1 MKVNKIE
8 AIESIV
14 LCKLSKLPIG
24 ELMPSCVTSFNK
36 NIDEVPFMTLKINKY
51 FISQD
56 KKEKVYNPLYDEIK
70 VKRYLFINNEDYY
83 LIEEIDENKLSNI
96 KEIKAYKGEQKL
108 NKFPI
113 EIEDIGIQ
121 LVTSDPNNEVYTLN
135 DLLLEIG
142 WKLNHVDTAVAYE
155 NGVEKIRWQES
166 INTNWLDF
174 IKNDIAEQFD
184 CLPLFDTINKTIDL
198 IDINS
203 MGEEIK
209 LFLSKDNYLKSKQKT
224 IEGNEFITLLKLKGD
239 DELDIREYLP
249 SAYDFI
255 TDFSYFIEIGEM
267 SNELVTALNKYDEMV
282 AKRHIQWRALVD
294 EKISKQKELDLN
306 RTLWQMSISTLERY
320 KYEIQKYKL
329 MEDTI
334 NEGLTKV
341 SYSNE
346 ADNELI
352 LRFGI
357 DDIVSQIDFLEVA
370 ISEINKLCRYETCTD
385 DSGQLI
391 FNKQLLNELSE
402 FIFMDEYK
410 NDAFTD
416 GNMLLEKGKKELE
429 KRSKPTVSITVDSI
443 NFMNR
448 IIDNNFRLKWNGELY
463 FGDIIVLID
472 DETGEE
478 EYYYFIGYGID
489 YESNKLTLK
498 ISNKKTDREDT
509 KTINTWLKEIKN
521 TKSLLLSNRYL
532 FNDVKKNRLN
542 MK

>member
-8 AIESIV
+8 AIESII

-83 LIEEIDENKLSNI
+83 LIEEINENKLSNI

-113 EIEDIGIQ
+113 DIEDIGIQ
-121 LVTSDPNNEVYTLN
+121 LVTNDPNNEVYTLN

-282 AKRHIQWRALVD
+282 KKRHIQWRELVD

-306 RTLWQMSISTLERY
+306 RNLWQISISTLERY

-329 MEDTI
+329 MEDTV

-346 ADNELI
+346 AENELI

-357 DDIVSQIDFLEVA
+357 DDIVSQIDLLDVA

-416 GNMLLEKGKKELE
+416 GDMLLEKGKKELE

-478 EYYYFIGYGID
+478 EYYYFIGYDID

-498 ISNKKTDREDT
+498 ISNKKTNREDT

>member
-8 AIESIV
+8 AIESII

-121 LVTSDPNNEVYTLN
+121 LVTNDPNNEVYTLN

-155 NGVEKIRWQES
+155 NGVEKMRWQES

-282 AKRHIQWRALVD
+282 AKRYIQWRALVD

-334 NEGLTKV
+334 NESLTKV

-357 DDIVSQIDFLEVA
+357 DDIVSQIGFLEVA

-385 DSGQLI
+385 DSGRLI

-478 EYYYFIGYGID
+478 EYYYFIGYDID

>member
-8 AIESIV
+8 AIESII

-51 FISQD
+51 FVSQD

-121 LVTSDPNNEVYTLN
+121 LVTNDPNNEIYTLN

-155 NGVEKIRWQES
+155 NGVEKMRWQES

-249 SAYDFI
+249 SSYDFI

-282 AKRHIQWRALVD
+282 EKRHIQWRALVD
-294 EKISKQKELDLN
+294 EKVNKQKELDLN

-320 KYEIQKYKL
+320 KYEIEKYKL
-329 MEDTI
+329 MEDTV
-334 NEGLTKV
+334 NESLAKV

-346 ADNELI
+346 ADNELT
-352 LRFGI
+352 LRLSI
-357 DDIVSQIDFLEVA
+357 DDIISQIDLLEVA
-370 ISEINKLCRYETCTD
+370 ISDINELCRYETCTD

-478 EYYYFIGYGID
+478 EYYYFIGYDID

>member
-8 AIESIV
+8 AIESII

-24 ELMPSCVTSFNK
+24 ELTPSCVTSFNK

-113 EIEDIGIQ
+113 EIEDIGIR
-121 LVTSDPNNEVYTLN
+121 LVTNDPNNEVYTLN

-155 NGVEKIRWQES
+155 NGVEKMRWQES

-282 AKRHIQWRALVD
+282 EKRHIQWRALVD
-294 EKISKQKELDLN
+294 EKVNKQKELDLN
-306 RTLWQMSISTLERY
+306 RTLWQISISTLERY

-329 MEDTI
+329 MEDTV

-346 ADNELI
+346 AENELI
-352 LRFGI
+352 LRLDI
-357 DDIVSQIDFLEVA
+357 DDIISQISLLEVE

-478 EYYYFIGYGID
+478 EYYYFIGYDID

>member
-8 AIESIV
+8 AIESII

-24 ELMPSCVTSFNK
+24 ELTPSCVTSFNK

-56 KKEKVYNPLYDEIK
+56 KKEKVYNPLYDEVK

-96 KEIKAYKGEQKL
+96 KEVKAYKGEQKL

-121 LVTSDPNNEVYTLN
+121 LVTNDPNNEVYTLN

-155 NGVEKIRWQES
+155 NGVEKMRWQES

-267 SNELVTALNKYDEMV
+267 SDELVTALNKYDEMV
-282 AKRHIQWRALVD
+282 AKRYIQWRALVD

-334 NEGLTKV
+334 NESLTKV

-357 DDIVSQIDFLEVA
+357 DDIVSQIGFLEVA

-385 DSGQLI
+385 DNGQLI

-416 GNMLLEKGKKELE
+416 GDMLLEKGKKELE

-478 EYYYFIGYGID
+478 EYYYFVGYDID

-509 KTINTWLKEIKN
+509 RTINTWLKEIKN

>member
-8 AIESIV
+8 AIESII

-96 KEIKAYKGEQKL
+96 KEVKAYKGEQKL

-113 EIEDIGIQ
+113 EIEDIGIR
-121 LVTSDPNNEVYTLN
+121 LVTNDPNNEVYTLN

-155 NGVEKIRWQES
+155 NGVEKMRWQES

-174 IKNDIAEQFD
+174 IKNNIAEQFD

-239 DELDIREYLP
+239 SELDIREYLP

-294 EKISKQKELDLN
+294 EKVSKQNELDLN
-306 RTLWQMSISTLERY
+306 RTLWQISISTMERY
-320 KYEIQKYKL
+320 KYEIQNYKL
-329 MEDTI
+329 MEDTV
-334 NEGLTKV
+334 NESLAKV

-346 ADNELI
+346 ADNELT
-352 LRFGI
+352 LRLSI
-357 DDIVSQIDFLEVA
+357 DDIISQIDLLEVA
-370 ISEINKLCRYETCTD
+370 ISDINELCRYETCTD

-478 EYYYFIGYGID
+478 EYYYFIGYDID

>member
-8 AIESIV
+8 AIESII

-96 KEIKAYKGEQKL
+96 KEVKAYKGEQKL

-121 LVTSDPNNEVYTLN
+121 LVTNDPNNEVYSLN

-155 NGVEKIRWQES
+155 NGAEKMRWQES

-282 AKRHIQWRALVD
+282 AKRYIQWKALVD

-334 NEGLTKV
+334 NESLTKV

-357 DDIVSQIDFLEVA
+357 DDIVSQIGFLEVA

-416 GNMLLEKGKKELE
+416 GDMLLEKGKKELE

-478 EYYYFIGYGID
+478 EYYYFVGYDID

>member
-8 AIESIV
+8 AIESII

-121 LVTSDPNNEVYTLN
+121 LVTNDPNNEVYTLN

-155 NGVEKIRWQES
+155 NGVEKMRWQES

-282 AKRHIQWRALVD
+282 AKRYIQWKALVD

-334 NEGLTKV
+334 NESLTKV

-357 DDIVSQIDFLEVA
+357 DDIVSQIGFLEAA

-385 DSGQLI
+385 DNGQLI

-429 KRSKPTVSITVDSI
+429 KRSKPTISITVDSI

-478 EYYYFIGYGID
+478 EYYYFIGYDID

>member
-8 AIESIV
+8 AIESII

-56 KKEKVYNPLYDEIK
+56 KKEKVYNPLYDEVK

-121 LVTSDPNNEVYTLN
+121 LVTNDPNNEVYTLN

-155 NGVEKIRWQES
+155 NGVEKMRWQES

-282 AKRHIQWRALVD
+282 AKRYIQWRALVD

-334 NEGLTKV
+334 NESLTKV

-357 DDIVSQIDFLEVA
+357 DDIVSQIGLLEVA

-385 DSGQLI
+385 DNGQLI

-410 NDAFTD
+410 NDAFID

-429 KRSKPTVSITVDSI
+429 KRSRPTVSITVDSI

-478 EYYYFIGYGID
+478 EYYYFIGYDID

>member
-8 AIESIV
+8 AIESII

-121 LVTSDPNNEVYTLN
+121 LVTNDPNNEVYTLN

-155 NGVEKIRWQES
+155 NGVEKMRWQES

-282 AKRHIQWRALVD
+282 AKRYIQWKALVD

-334 NEGLTKV
+334 NESLTKV

-357 DDIVSQIDFLEVA
+357 DDIVSQIGFLEVA

-385 DSGQLI
+385 DNGQLI

-429 KRSKPTVSITVDSI
+429 KRSRPTVSITVDSI

-478 EYYYFIGYGID
+478 EYYYFIGYDID

>member
-8 AIESIV
+8 KIENII

-24 ELMPSCVTSFNK
+24 ELPTNCVTSFKK
-36 NIDEVPFMTLKINKY
+36 NIDEVPMMTLKINKY

-56 KKEKVYNPLYDEIK
+56 KKEKKYNPLYDEVK
-70 VKRYLFINNEDYY
+70 VKRYLFVNNEDYY
-83 LIEEIDENKLSNI
+83 LIEEINEDKLSNV
-96 KEIKAYKGEQKL
+96 KEVTAYKGEQKL

-113 EIEDIGIQ
+113 EIEDIGVQ
-121 LVTSDPNNEVYTLN
+121 LVTNDPNNEVYSLN

-142 WKLNHVDTAVAYE
+142 WKLNHVDNTVAYE
-155 NGVEKIRWQES
+155 NGAEKMRWQES

-282 AKRHIQWRALVD
+282 AKRYIQWRALVD

-306 RTLWQMSISTLERY
+306 RTLWQTSISTLERY
-320 KYEIQKYKL
+320 KYEIEKYKL

-334 NEGLTKV
+334 NESLTKV

-357 DDIVSQIDFLEVA
+357 DDIVSQIGFLEVA

-385 DSGQLI
+385 DNGQLI

-410 NDAFTD
+410 NDAFID

-429 KRSKPTVSITVDSI
+429 KRSKPTISITVDSI

-478 EYYYFIGYGID
+478 EYYYFVGYDID

>member
-8 AIESIV
+8 AIESII

-36 NIDEVPFMTLKINKY
+36 NIDEVPFMTLKIDKY
-51 FISQD
+51 FVSQD

-121 LVTSDPNNEVYTLN
+121 LVTNDPNNEIYTLN

-155 NGVEKIRWQES
+155 NGVEKMRWQES

-249 SAYDFI
+249 SSYDFI

-282 AKRHIQWRALVD
+282 EKRHIQWRALVD
-294 EKISKQKELDLN
+294 EKVNKQKELDLN

-320 KYEIQKYKL
+320 KYEIEKYKL
-329 MEDTI
+329 MEDTV
-334 NEGLTKV
+334 NESLAKV

-346 ADNELI
+346 ADNELT
-352 LRFGI
+352 LRLSI
-357 DDIVSQIDFLEVA
+357 DDIISQIDLLEVA
-370 ISEINKLCRYETCTD
+370 ISDINELCRYETCTD

-478 EYYYFIGYGID
+478 EYYYFIGYDID

>member
-8 AIESIV
+8 AIESII

-24 ELMPSCVTSFNK
+24 ELTPSCVTSFNK

-113 EIEDIGIQ
+113 EIEDIGIR
-121 LVTSDPNNEVYTLN
+121 LVTNDPNNEVYTLN

-155 NGVEKIRWQES
+155 NGVEKMRWQES

-282 AKRHIQWRALVD
+282 AKRHIQWKTLVD
-294 EKISKQKELDLN
+294 EKVSKQNELDLN
-306 RTLWQMSISTLERY
+306 RTLWQISISTMERY
-320 KYEIQKYKL
+320 KYEIQNYKL
-329 MEDTI
+329 MEDTV
-334 NEGLTKV
+334 NESLAKV

-346 ADNELI
+346 ADNELT
-352 LRFGI
+352 LRLSI
-357 DDIVSQIDFLEVA
+357 DDIISQIDLLEVA
-370 ISEINKLCRYETCTD
+370 ISDINELCRYETCTD

-478 EYYYFIGYGID
+478 EYYYFIGYDID

>member
-8 AIESIV
+8 AIESII

-121 LVTSDPNNEVYTLN
+121 LVTNDPNNEVYTLN

-155 NGVEKIRWQES
+155 NGVEKMRWQES

-282 AKRHIQWRALVD
+282 AKRYIQWKALVD

-334 NEGLTKV
+334 NESLTKV

-357 DDIVSQIDFLEVA
+357 DDIVSQIGFLEVA

-385 DSGQLI
+385 DNGQLI

-478 EYYYFIGYGID
+478 EYYYFIGYDID

>member
-8 AIESIV
+8 AIESII

-51 FISQD
+51 FVSQD

-121 LVTSDPNNEVYTLN
+121 LVTNDPNNEIYTLN

-155 NGVEKIRWQES
+155 NGVEKMRWQES

-249 SAYDFI
+249 SSYDFI

-282 AKRHIQWRALVD
+282 EKRHIQWRALVD
-294 EKISKQKELDLN
+294 EKVNKQKELDLN

-320 KYEIQKYKL
+320 KYEIEKYKL
-329 MEDTI
+329 MEDTV
-334 NEGLTKV
+334 NESLAKV

-352 LRFGI
+352 LRLGI
-357 DDIVSQIDFLEVA
+357 DNIISQISLLEVE

-416 GNMLLEKGKKELE
+416 GSMLLEKGKKELE

-478 EYYYFIGYGID
+478 EYYYFIGYDID

>member
-8 AIESIV
+8 AIESII

-51 FISQD
+51 FVSQD

-121 LVTSDPNNEVYTLN
+121 LVTNDPNNEIYTLN

-155 NGVEKIRWQES
+155 NGVEKMRWQES

-249 SAYDFI
+249 SSYDFI

-282 AKRHIQWRALVD
+282 EKRHIQWRALVD
-294 EKISKQKELDLN
+294 EKVNKQKELDLN

-320 KYEIQKYKL
+320 KYEIEKYKL
-329 MEDTI
+329 MEDTV
-334 NEGLTKV
+334 NESLAKV

-352 LRFGI
+352 LRLGI
-357 DDIVSQIDFLEVA
+357 DNIISQISLLEVE

-416 GNMLLEKGKKELE
+416 GDMLLEKGKKELE

-478 EYYYFIGYGID
+478 EYYYFIGYDID

>member
-8 AIESIV
+8 AIESII

-121 LVTSDPNNEVYTLN
+121 LVTNDPNNEVYSLN

-155 NGVEKIRWQES
+155 NGAEKMRWQES

-282 AKRHIQWRALVD
+282 AKRYIQWKALVD

-334 NEGLTKV
+334 NESLTKV

-357 DDIVSQIDFLEVA
+357 DDIVSQIGFLEVA

-385 DSGQLI
+385 DNGQLI

-410 NDAFTD
+410 NDAFID

-478 EYYYFIGYGID
+478 EYYYFIGYDID

>member
-8 AIESIV
+8 AIESII

-36 NIDEVPFMTLKINKY
+36 NIDEVPFMTLKIDKY
-51 FISQD
+51 FVSQD

-113 EIEDIGIQ
+113 EIEDIGIR
-121 LVTSDPNNEVYTLN
+121 LVTNDPNNEVYTLN

-155 NGVEKIRWQES
+155 NGVEKMRWQES

-239 DELDIREYLP
+239 SELDIREYLP

-282 AKRHIQWRALVD
+282 AKRHIQWKALVD
-294 EKISKQKELDLN
+294 EKVSKQNELDLN
-306 RTLWQMSISTLERY
+306 RTLWQISISTMERY
-320 KYEIQKYKL
+320 KYEIEKYKL
-329 MEDTI
+329 MEDTV
-334 NEGLTKV
+334 NESLAKV

-352 LRFGI
+352 LRLGI
-357 DDIVSQIDFLEVA
+357 DDIINQIDLLEVA
-370 ISEINKLCRYETCTD
+370 ISDINELCRYETCTD

-416 GNMLLEKGKKELE
+416 GNMLLEKGRKELE

-478 EYYYFIGYGID
+478 EYYYFIGYDID

>member
-8 AIESIV
+8 AIESII

-121 LVTSDPNNEVYTLN
+121 LVTNDPNNEVYTLN

-155 NGVEKIRWQES
+155 NGVEKMRWQES

-255 TDFSYFIEIGEM
+255 TDFSYFIEIREM

-282 AKRHIQWRALVD
+282 AKRYIQWKALVD

-320 KYEIQKYKL
+320 KYEIEKYKL

-334 NEGLTKV
+334 NESLTKV

-357 DDIVSQIDFLEVA
+357 DDIVSQIGFLEVA

-385 DSGQLI
+385 DSGRLI

-478 EYYYFIGYGID
+478 EYYYFVGYDID

-509 KTINTWLKEIKN
+509 RTINTWLKEIKN

>member
-8 AIESIV
+8 AIESII

-113 EIEDIGIQ
+113 DIEDIGIQ
-121 LVTSDPNNEVYTLN
+121 LVTNDPNNEVYTLN

-198 IDINS
+198 IDVNS

-282 AKRHIQWRALVD
+282 KKRHIQWRELVD

-306 RTLWQMSISTLERY
+306 RNLWQISISTLERY

-329 MEDTI
+329 MEDTV

-346 ADNELI
+346 AENELI

-357 DDIVSQIDFLEVA
+357 DDIVSQIDLLDVA
-370 ISEINKLCRYETCTD
+370 ISEINKLCKYETCTD

-416 GNMLLEKGKKELE
+416 GDMLLEKGKKELE

-478 EYYYFIGYGID
+478 EYYYFIGYDID

-498 ISNKKTDREDT
+498 ISNKKTNREDT

>member
-24 ELMPSCVTSFNK
+24 ELTPSCVTSFNK
-36 NIDEVPFMTLKINKY
+36 KIDEVPFMTLKINKY

-56 KKEKVYNPLYDEIK
+56 KKEKIYNPLYDEIK

-121 LVTSDPNNEVYTLN
+121 LVTNDPNNEVYTLN

-142 WKLNHVDTAVAYE
+142 WKLNHVDTTVAYE

-282 AKRHIQWRALVD
+282 TKRHIQWKALVD
-294 EKISKQKELDLN
+294 EKISKQKELDLK

-320 KYEIQKYKL
+320 KYEMQKYEL
-329 MEDTI
+329 MGDTV

-341 SYSNE
+341 NYSNE

-352 LRFGI
+352 LRLGI
-357 DDIVSQIDFLEVA
+357 DDIISQIDLLEDA

-416 GNMLLEKGKKELE
+416 GSMLLEKGKKELE

-478 EYYYFIGYGID
+478 EYYYFIGYDID

>member
-1 MKVNKIE
+1 M
-8 AIESIV
+8 
-14 LCKLSKLPIG
+14 
-24 ELMPSCVTSFNK
+24 VTN
-36 NIDEVPFMTLKINKY
+36 
-51 FISQD
+51 
-56 KKEKVYNPLYDEIK
+56 
-70 VKRYLFINNEDYY
+70 
-83 LIEEIDENKLSNI
+83 
-96 KEIKAYKGEQKL
+96 
-108 NKFPI
+108 
-113 EIEDIGIQ
+113 
-121 LVTSDPNNEVYTLN
+121 DPNNEVYTLN

-155 NGVEKIRWQES
+155 NGVEKMRWQES

-282 AKRHIQWRALVD
+282 KKRHIQWRELVD

-306 RTLWQMSISTLERY
+306 RNLWQISISTLERY

-329 MEDTI
+329 MEDTV

-357 DDIVSQIDFLEVA
+357 DDIVSQIGFLEVA

-385 DSGQLI
+385 DNGQLI

-416 GNMLLEKGKKELE
+416 GSMLLEKGKKELE

-478 EYYYFIGYGID
+478 EYYYFIGYDID

>member
-8 AIESIV
+8 KIENII
-14 LCKLSKLPIG
+14 LCKLSKLSIG
-24 ELMPSCVTSFNK
+24 ELPTNCVTSFKK
-36 NIDEVPFMTLKINKY
+36 NIDEVPMMTLKINKY

-56 KKEKVYNPLYDEIK
+56 KKEKKYNPLYDEVK
-70 VKRYLFINNEDYY
+70 VKRYLFVNNEDYY
-83 LIEEIDENKLSNI
+83 LIEEINEDKLSNV
-96 KEIKAYKGEQKL
+96 KEVTAYKGEQKL

-121 LVTSDPNNEVYTLN
+121 LVTNDPNNEVYSLN

-142 WKLNHVDTAVAYE
+142 WKLNHVDNTVAYE
-155 NGVEKIRWQES
+155 NGAEKMRWQES

-198 IDINS
+198 VDINS

-209 LFLSKDNYLKSKQKT
+209 LFLSKYNYLKSKQKT

-282 AKRHIQWRALVD
+282 AKRYIQWRALVD

-306 RTLWQMSISTLERY
+306 RTLWQVSISTLERY
-320 KYEIQKYKL
+320 KYEIEKYKL

-334 NEGLTKV
+334 NESLTKV

-357 DDIVSQIDFLEVA
+357 DDIVSQIGFLEVA

-385 DSGQLI
+385 DSGRLI
-391 FNKQLLNELSE
+391 FNKQLLSELSE

-478 EYYYFIGYGID
+478 EYYYFVGYDID

>member
-1 MKVNKIE
+1 MKINKIE
-8 AIESIV
+8 AIESII

-70 VKRYLFINNEDYY
+70 VKRYLFVNNEDYY

-121 LVTSDPNNEVYTLN
+121 LVTNDPNNEVYTLN

-155 NGVEKIRWQES
+155 NGVEKMRWQES

-239 DELDIREYLP
+239 NELDIREYLP
-249 SAYDFI
+249 SSYDFI

-282 AKRHIQWRALVD
+282 EKRHVQWRALVD

-329 MEDTI
+329 MEDKI
-334 NEGLTKV
+334 NESLAKV
-341 SYSNE
+341 SYSDE

-352 LRFGI
+352 LRLGI
-357 DDIVSQIDFLEVA
+357 DDIISQIDLLEVA
-370 ISEINKLCRYETCTD
+370 ISEINELCRYETCTD
-385 DSGQLI
+385 DDGQLI

-448 IIDNNFRLKWNGELY
+448 IIDNIFRLKWNGELY

-478 EYYYFIGYGID
+478 EYYYFIGYDID

>member
-8 AIESIV
+8 AIESII

-121 LVTSDPNNEVYTLN
+121 LVTNDPNNEVYTLN

-155 NGVEKIRWQES
+155 NGVEKMRWQES

-267 SNELVTALNKYDEMV
+267 SDELVTALNKYDEMV
-282 AKRHIQWRALVD
+282 AKRYIQWRALVD

-320 KYEIQKYKL
+320 KYEIEKYKL

-334 NEGLTKV
+334 NESLTKV

-357 DDIVSQIDFLEVA
+357 DDIVSQIGFLEVA

-385 DSGQLI
+385 DSGRLI

-478 EYYYFIGYGID
+478 EYYYFVGYDID

-509 KTINTWLKEIKN
+509 RTINTWLKEIKN

>member
-8 AIESIV
+8 AIESII

-24 ELMPSCVTSFNK
+24 ELTPSCVTSFNK

-96 KEIKAYKGEQKL
+96 KEVKAYKGEQKL

-121 LVTSDPNNEVYTLN
+121 LVTNDPNNEVYSLN

-155 NGVEKIRWQES
+155 NGAEKMRWQES

-282 AKRHIQWRALVD
+282 AKRYIQWKALVD

-334 NEGLTKV
+334 NESLTKV

-357 DDIVSQIDFLEVA
+357 DDIVSQIGFLEVA

-385 DSGQLI
+385 DNGQLI

-429 KRSKPTVSITVDSI
+429 KRSRPTVSITVDSI

-478 EYYYFIGYGID
+478 EYYYFIGYDID

>member
-8 AIESIV
+8 AIESII

-121 LVTSDPNNEVYTLN
+121 LVTNNPDNEVYTLN

-155 NGVEKIRWQES
+155 NGIEKMRWQES

-282 AKRHIQWRALVD
+282 KKRHIQWRELVD

-306 RTLWQMSISTLERY
+306 RNLWQISISTLERY

-329 MEDTI
+329 MEDTV

-346 ADNELI
+346 AENELI

-357 DDIVSQIDFLEVA
+357 DDIVSQIGFLEVA

-385 DSGQLI
+385 DNGQLI

-478 EYYYFIGYGID
+478 EYYYFIGYDID

>member
-8 AIESIV
+8 AIESII

-24 ELMPSCVTSFNK
+24 ELTPSCVTSFNK

-96 KEIKAYKGEQKL
+96 KEVKAYKGEQKL

-121 LVTSDPNNEVYTLN
+121 LVTNDPNNEVYSLN

-155 NGVEKIRWQES
+155 NGAEKMRWQES

-249 SAYDFI
+249 SSYDFI

-282 AKRHIQWRALVD
+282 EKRHIQWRALVD
-294 EKISKQKELDLN
+294 EKVNKQKELDLN

-320 KYEIQKYKL
+320 KYEIEKYKL
-329 MEDTI
+329 MEDTV
-334 NEGLTKV
+334 NESLAKV

-346 ADNELI
+346 ADNELT
-352 LRFGI
+352 LRLSI
-357 DDIVSQIDFLEVA
+357 DDIISQIDLLEVA
-370 ISEINKLCRYETCTD
+370 ISDINELCRYETCTD

-416 GNMLLEKGKKELE
+416 GDMLLEKGKKELE

-478 EYYYFIGYGID
+478 EYYYFIGYDID